1 MIKILGI
8 SFLLS
13 FISVMALGQVHDT
26 TLYRQN
32 NVKAVNTWVHML
44 GFEKSNDTCLS
55 TVKKLNTFGSPTY
68 VKMDYHCQGW
78 DVVNELK
85 YTYDS
90 HNFMSGLTTLQND
103 QVISE
108 LKVTVDTFGRI
119 LTEKNA
125 FYEPYTEVEVRNM
138 YFGDGALADS
148 MYVAEV
154 SGEDTSYFLTKYTYL
169 NNKLLKSNTI
179 NTVTNKPVNML
190 TNRYDSKGRMTRS
203 EFIYFLGYDND
214 DITRFEYNVKGQI
227 SKTKSE
233 LTDLVAEFYYDENG
247 LPKKTF
253 YYNKFGS
260 LEREVWYKYAYY
272 E

>member
-1 MIKILGI
+1 
-8 SFLLS
+8 
-13 FISVMALGQVHDT
+13 
-26 TLYRQN
+26 
-32 NVKAVNTWVHML
+32 
-44 GFEKSNDTCLS
+44 
-55 TVKKLNTFGSPTY
+55 
-68 VKMDYHCQGW
+68 
-78 DVVNELK
+78 
-85 YTYDS
+85 
-90 HNFMSGLTTLQND
+90 
-103 QVISE
+103 
-108 LKVTVDTFGRI
+108 
-119 LTEKNA
+119 
-125 FYEPYTEVEVRNM
+125 
-138 YFGDGALADS
+138 GDGALADS